1 MQHGKELD
9 NMKNKI
15 GIIGK
20 GFVGNAI
27 FQGLNHY
34 FELKVYDIDPK
45 RGAHSFEEAISSDVV
60 FLCVPTPMRKDTGE
74 CDLSYI
80 ESVFEKAEQ
89 ASASCVFVIK
99 STVPVGTTKRL
110 NEKYKK
116 IKTIHSPEFLT
127 ARTAATDFI
136 CPSRHIIGGDKENGT
151 DTLKK
156 IYEERFPGVPCHT
169 MTSDES
175 EFVKYFANCF
185 FATKVSF
192 FNEMS
197 VFAQASGLDWDKVIQ
212 GVMSD
217 GRIGISH
224 YQVPGFD
231 GSLGFGGTCFPK
243 DINALIKSFEKI
255 EIDPIMLKAA
265 WKRNLSVRDNKDWEQ
280 SKSAVS

>member
-1 MQHGKELD
+1 M
-9 NMKNKI
+9 KI

-34 FELKVYDIDPK
+34 YDLKVYDIDPK
-45 RGAHSFEEAISSDVV
+45 RSTHEFEDVIGSEIV
-60 FLCVPTPMRKDTGE
+60 FLCVPTPMHKDTGD

-80 ESVFEKAEQ
+80 ESVFEKVVKLPET
-89 ASASCVFVIK
+89 SCTFVIK
-99 STVPVGTTKRL
+99 STVPVGTTKKL
-110 NEKYKK
+110 NQKYQEK
-116 IKTIHSPEFLT
+116 IKIIHSPEFLT

-136 CPSRHIIGGDKENGT
+136 CPSRHIVGGETENGT
-151 DTLKK
+151 DTLKQ
-156 IYEERFPGVPCHT
+156 IYEERFPGVPSQT

-185 FATKVSF
+185 FATKVSY
-192 FNEMS
+192 FNEMAI
-197 VFAQASGLDWDKVIQ
+197 FARGHGLNWYKVIE

-231 GSLGFGGTCFPK
+231 GDLGFGGTCFPK
-243 DINALIKSFEKI
+243 DINALIKSFE
-255 EIDPIMLKAA
+255 EVGANPVVLKAA
-265 WKRNLSVRDNKDWEQ
+265 WERNLLVRGNKDWEQ
-280 SKSAVS
+280 SKSAVST

>member
-1 MQHGKELD
+1 
-9 NMKNKI
+9 MKKI

-34 FELKVYDIDPK
+34 YDLKVYDVDS
-45 RGAHSFEEAISSDVV
+45 RRSTHTFEEAVDCDLV
-60 FLCVPTPMRKDTGE
+60 FLCVPTPMHKDTGE

-80 ESVFEKAEQ
+80 KAVFEKVSQ
-89 ASASCVFVIK
+89 LPRASCVFVIK
-99 STVPVGTTKRL
+99 STVPVGTTRKL
-110 NEKYKK
+110 NEEYKNIK
-116 IKTIHSPEFLT
+116 ILHSPEFLT

-136 CPSRHIIGGDKENGT
+136 CPARHIVGGNEENGA
-151 DTLKK
+151 DKLKQ
-156 IYEERFPGVPCHT
+156 IYEERFPGVACHM

-185 FATKVSF
+185 FATKVSY
-192 FNEMS
+192 FNEMAI
-197 VFAQASGLDWDKVIQ
+197 FARAHGLNWNKVIE

-231 GSLGFGGTCFPK
+231 GSFGFGGTCFPK
-243 DINALIKSFEKI
+243 DINALIKSFE
-255 EIDPIMLKAA
+255 EVGVDPVLLKAA
-265 WKRNLSVRDNKDWEQ
+265 WKRNLLVRDNKDWEK
-280 SKSAVS
+280 SKSAVT

>member
-1 MQHGKELD
+1 MNL
-9 NMKNKI
+9 

-34 FELKVYDIDPK
+34 YNLRVYDIDPK
-45 RGAHSFEEAISSDVV
+45 KSTHTFEEAIKCDLV
-60 FLCVPTPMRKDTGE
+60 FLSVPTPMHKDTGE

-80 ESVFEKAEQ
+80 ESIFEKVDQ
-89 ASASCVFVIK
+89 NSTSCIFVIK
-99 STVPVGTTKRL
+99 STVPVGTTKKL
-110 NEKYKK
+110 NEKYPK
-116 IKTIHSPEFLT
+116 IKVIHSPEFLT

-136 CPSRHIIGGDKENGT
+136 CPSRHIIGGDTKNGT
-151 DTLKK
+151 DTLKQ
-156 IYEERFPGVPCHT
+156 IYKERFPGVPCQT

-185 FATKVSF
+185 FATKVSY
-192 FNEMS
+192 FNEMAI
-197 VFAQASGLDWDKVIQ
+197 FAQACGLDWDKVIK

-231 GSLGFGGTCFPK
+231 GSFGFGGTCFPK
-243 DINALIKSFEKI
+243 DINALIKSFEQVGA
-255 EIDPIMLKAA
+255 DPVLLKAA
-265 WKRNLSVRDNKDWEQ
+265 WKRNLLVRDNKDWEQ
-280 SKSAVS
+280 SKSAVST

>member
-1 MQHGKELD
+1 M
-9 NMKNKI
+9 KI

-34 FELKVYDIDPK
+34 YDLKVYDIDPK
-45 RGAHSFEEAISSDVV
+45 RSTHEFEDVIGSEIV
-60 FLCVPTPMRKDTGE
+60 FLCVPTPMHKDTGD

-80 ESVFEKAEQ
+80 ESVFEKVVKLPET
-89 ASASCVFVIK
+89 SCTFVIK
-99 STVPVGTTKRL
+99 STVPVCTTKKL
-110 NEKYKK
+110 NQKYQEK
-116 IKTIHSPEFLT
+116 IKIIHSPEFLT

-136 CPSRHIIGGDKENGT
+136 CPSRHIVGGETENGT
-151 DTLKK
+151 DLLKQM
-156 IYEERFPGVPCHT
+156 YEERFPGVPCQT

-185 FATKVSF
+185 FATKVSY
-192 FNEMS
+192 FNEMAI
-197 VFAQASGLDWDKVIQ
+197 FARAHGLDWDKVIQ

-231 GSLGFGGTCFPK
+231 GSFGFGGTCFPK
-243 DINALIKSFEKI
+243 DINALIKSFE
-255 EIDPIMLKAA
+255 EVGADPVLLKAA
-265 WKRNLSVRDNKDWEQ
+265 WKRNLLVRDNKDWEQ
-280 SKSAVS
+280 SKSAVST

>member
-1 MQHGKELD
+1 M
-9 NMKNKI
+9 KI

-34 FELKVYDIDPK
+34 YDLKVYDVDSRK
-45 RGAHSFEEAISSDVV
+45 STHTFEDVSNSDLV
-60 FLCVPTPMRKDTGE
+60 FLSVPTPMHKDTGE

-80 ESVFEKAEQ
+80 ESVFKKVNETPEKNT
-89 ASASCVFVIK
+89 SCTFVIK
-99 STVPVGTTKRL
+99 STVPVGTTKKL
-110 NEKYKK
+110 NKKYNQK
-116 IKTIHSPEFLT
+116 IKIIHSPEFLT

-136 CPSRHIIGGDKENGT
+136 CPSRHIVGGNPDQGIDK
-151 DTLKK
+151 LKQ
-156 IYEERFPGVPCHT
+156 IYEERFPGVPCYI

-185 FATKVSF
+185 FATKVSY
-192 FNEMS
+192 FNEMA
-197 VFAQASGLDWDKVIQ
+197 VFARAHNLDWNRVVE

-224 YQVPGFD
+224 YQVPGHD
-231 GSLGFGGTCFPK
+231 GKLGFGGTCFPK

-255 EIDPIMLKAA
+255 GVEPLVLKAA
-265 WKRNLSVRDNKDWEQ
+265 WERNLLTRGGKDWEK
-280 SKSAVS
+280 SKSAVTE

>member
-1 MQHGKELD
+1 MNL
-9 NMKNKI
+9 

-34 FELKVYDIDPK
+34 YTLKVYDIDPK
-45 RGAHSFEEAISSDVV
+45 KSTHTLDEVIKCDLV
-60 FLCVPTPMRKDTGE
+60 FLSIPTPMRKETGE

-80 ESVFEKAEQ
+80 ESVFKKVDKN
-89 ASASCVFVIK
+89 STSCIFAIK
-99 STVPVGTTKRL
+99 STVPVGTTKKL
-110 NEKYKK
+110 NEKYPK
-116 IKTIHSPEFLT
+116 IKIIHSPEFLT

-136 CPSRHIIGGDKENGT
+136 CPSRHIIGGDPENGT
-151 DTLKK
+151 DKLKQ
-156 IYEERFPGVPCHT
+156 IYEERFPGVPCQT

-185 FATKVSF
+185 FATKVSY
-192 FNEMS
+192 FNEMAI
-197 VFAQASGLDWDKVIQ
+197 FARAQNLDWEKIIE

-231 GSLGFGGTCFPK
+231 GNPGFGGTCFPK
-243 DINALIKSFEKI
+243 DINALIKSFEKCG
-255 EIDPIMLKAA
+255 IDPVLLKAT
-265 WKRNLSVRDNKDWEQ
+265 WKRNLLVRDEKDWEH
-280 SKSAVS
+280 SRSAVSE

>member
-1 MQHGKELD
+1 M
-9 NMKNKI
+9 KI

-34 FELKVYDIDPK
+34 YDLKVYDIDPK
-45 RGAHSFEEAISSDVV
+45 RSTHEFEDVIGSEIV
-60 FLCVPTPMRKDTGE
+60 FLCVPTPMHKDTGD

-80 ESVFEKAEQ
+80 ESVFEKVVKLPET
-89 ASASCVFVIK
+89 SCTFVIK
-99 STVPVGTTKRL
+99 STVPVGTTKKL
-110 NEKYKK
+110 NQKYQEK
-116 IKTIHSPEFLT
+116 IKIIHSPEFLT

-136 CPSRHIIGGDKENGT
+136 CPSRHIVGGETENGT
-151 DTLKK
+151 DILKQ
-156 IYEERFPGVPCHT
+156 IYEERFPGVPCQT

-185 FATKVSF
+185 FATKVSY
-192 FNEMS
+192 FNEMAI
-197 VFAQASGLDWDKVIQ
+197 FARAHGLDWDKVIQ

-231 GSLGFGGTCFPK
+231 GSFGFGGTCFPK
-243 DINALIKSFEKI
+243 DINALIKSFE
-255 EIDPIMLKAA
+255 EVGADPVLLKAA
-265 WKRNLSVRDNKDWEQ
+265 WKRNLLVRDNKDWEQ
-280 SKSAVS
+280 SKSAVST

>member
-1 MQHGKELD
+1 M
-9 NMKNKI
+9 KI

-34 FELKVYDIDPK
+34 YDLRVYDIDSK
-45 RGAHSFEEAISSDVV
+45 RATHKFEEVIDCDLV
-60 FLCVPTPMRKDTGE
+60 FLSVPTPMHKDTGE

-80 ESVFEKAEQ
+80 ESVFEKVDQ
-89 ASASCVFVIK
+89 AVCSCIFVIK
-99 STVPVGTTKRL
+99 STVPLGTTKKL
-110 NEKYKK
+110 NEKYKNIK
-116 IKTIHSPEFLT
+116 IIHSPEFLT

-136 CPSRHIIGGDKENGT
+136 CPARHIIGGESENGT
-151 DTLKK
+151 GQLKQ

-185 FATKVSF
+185 FATKVSY
-192 FNEMS
+192 FNEMA
-197 VFAQASGLDWDKVIQ
+197 VFARAHGLDWNKIIE

-243 DINALIKSFEKI
+243 DINALIKSFEKA
-255 EIDPIMLKAA
+255 EVNPIMLKAA
-265 WKRNLSVRDNKDWEQ
+265 WERNLSVRSNKDWEY
-280 SKSAVS
+280 SKSAVSE